1 MKRRGLV
8 SCMQLVV
15 VILFAGTPAMAAD
28 WRFPLGLSY
37 ASGFE
42 DVVDIYDDNL
52 EAEGY
57 SVDKSEGPPVGISF
71 HPYVEFDNG
80 LGVGASIGPSMIIY
94 GDTDFLDVP
103 VGLDGRYT
111 FIPGAGIS
119 PYVRVGVRTHLASG
133 DYVEGTTPGF
143 FGAIGLEFL
152 RDRRVSI
159 GVEISTDASEV
170 ELERVQHNDTED
182 VQPCELMVSVF
193 VVF

>member
-8 SCMQLVV
+8 FCMQLVMV
-15 VILFAGTPAMAAD
+15 MLFASSSALAAD
-28 WRFPLGLSY
+28 WRFPLGLTY
-37 ASGFE
+37 VSGFE
-42 DVVDIYDDNL
+42 DVEDIYVDNL

-57 SVDKSEGPPVGISF
+57 SVYDTDYWPVGISF

-80 LGVGASIGPSMIIY
+80 LGVGASIGPTMMIY
-94 GDTDFLDVP
+94 GDADYFDVP
-103 VGLDGRYT
+103 IGLDGRYT
-111 FIPGAGIS
+111 FIPGASIS

-159 GVEISTDASEV
+159 GAEISTDASEV

>member
-8 SCMQLVV
+8 SCMQLMMA
-15 VILFAGTPAMAAD
+15 ILFASSSAMAAD
-28 WRFPLGLSY
+28 WRFPLGLTY
-37 ASGFE
+37 VSGIE
-42 DVVDIYDDNL
+42 DVVDTYEDNL

-57 SVDKSEGPPVGISF
+57 TVYDTDYWPVGISF
-71 HPYVEFDNG
+71 HPYVQFENG
-80 LGVGASIGPSMIIY
+80 LGIGASIGPIMMIY
-94 GDTDFLDVP
+94 GDTDFFAVP
-103 VGLDGRYT
+103 VGLDARYT
-111 FIPGAGIS
+111 FIPEASVS
-119 PYVRVGVRTHLASG
+119 PYVRVGGRTHLASG

-159 GVEISTDASEV
+159 GAEISTDASEI
-170 ELERVQHNDTED
+170 ELERLEHNDTED